1 MPTVKVYWS
10 ARDLDGPPVGNHQF
24 ILITFSKD
32 ILFPEFVTQT
42 VGKTRFITLGAFR
55 SSDGKLVFEANNRA
69 DVMSVKEHQ
78 DPGNYTSWWKPDYDL
93 EAHEVTPPTGNGQ
106 LFAQKL
112 IRQAKNYERNTK
124 TAARSYSLLDEN
136 CASWVNSMFKK
147 AGVSR
152 SDRMRLG
159 EFSGFDWGEEDEVP
173 LNMFD

>member
-55 SSDGKLVFEANNRA
+55 SSDVKLVFEANNRA
-69 DVMSVKEHQ
+69 HVMTVNEHQ
-78 DPGNYTSWWKPDYDL
+78 GPGNYSSWWKPDYDL

-112 IRQAKNYERNTK
+112 IRQAKNYERNTN
-124 TAARSYSLLDEN
+124 TAAR
-136 CASWVNSMFKK
+136 
-147 AGVSR
+147 
-152 SDRMRLG
+152 
-159 EFSGFDWGEEDEVP
+159 
-173 LNMFD
+173 